1 MSFIKERIASFG
13 YAFEGI
19 FEVIK
24 SQANFKIHFLAAF
37 VAIAAGFYFT
47 ISTREWCLIVG
58 SIVAVLS
65 AETFNTAIE
74 HLTNLVSPDYH
85 ILAKKTKDAA
95 AGAVL
100 FMAMGAAII
109 GLLIFLPKILSSN
122 FPLLDNL

>member
-19 FEVIK
+19 FEVIQ

-37 VAIAAGFYFT
+37 LAIVAGFYFS
-47 ISTREWCLIVG
+47 ISRVEWCLIIG
-58 SIVAVLS
+58 SIAAVLS

-74 HLTNLVSPDYH
+74 HLTNLVSPEYH
-85 ILAKKTKDAA
+85 MLAKKTKDAA

-100 FMAMGAAII
+100 LMAIGAAVI
-109 GLLIFLPKILSSN
+109 GVFIFLPKILVLFS
-122 FPLLDNL
+122 

>member
-24 SQANFKIHFLAAF
+24 SQANFKVHFLAAF
-37 VAIAAGFYFT
+37 LVISAGFYFS
-47 ISTREWCLIVG
+47 ISTKEWCLIMG
-58 SIVAVLS
+58 SIFAVLS

-85 ILAKKTKDAA
+85 ILAKKAKDAA

-100 FMAMGAAII
+100 LIAIGAAII
-109 GLLIFLPKILSSN
+109 GMLIFLPKLW
-122 FPLLDNL
+122 

>member
-19 FEVIK
+19 FEVVK
-24 SQANFKIHFLAAF
+24 SQANFKIHFSVAFLA
-37 VAIAAGFYFT
+37 ILAGFYFS
-47 ISTREWCLIVG
+47 ISTTEWCLIIG
-58 SIVAVLS
+58 SIAAVLC

-100 FMAMGAAII
+100 FMAIGAAII
-109 GLLIFLPKILSSN
+109 GLLIFLPKVLAIFLG
-122 FPLLDNL
+122 

>member
-19 FEVIK
+19 FEVLK
-24 SQANFKIHFLAAF
+24 SQSNFKIHFLAA
-37 VAIAAGFYFT
+37 ILSISAGFYFN
-47 ISTREWCLIVG
+47 ISTLEWCLIVG
-58 SIVAVLS
+58 CITLVFG

-100 FMAMGAAII
+100 FIAIGAAII
-109 GLLIFLPKILSSN
+109 GLLIFLPKIIALP
-122 FPLLDNL
+122 FFQ

>member
-37 VAIAAGFYFT
+37 LAIAAGFYFS
-47 ISTREWCLIVG
+47 ISSVEWCLIIA
-58 SIVAVLS
+58 SIAGVLS

-100 FMAMGAAII
+100 FVAIGAAII
-109 GLLIFLPKILSSN
+109 GVIIFLPKVLVL
-122 FPLLDNL
+122 FT

>member
-1 MSFIKERIASFG
+1 MGFIKERIASFG

-24 SQANFKIHFLAAF
+24 SQPNFKIHIFAALLS
-37 VAIAAGFYFT
+37 IGAGFYFK
-47 ISTREWCLIVG
+47 ISTLEWCSIVG
-58 SIVAVLS
+58 LIALVFG

-100 FMAMGAAII
+100 FIAIGAAII
-109 GLLIFLPKILSSN
+109 GLLIFLPKILTL
-122 FPLLDNL
+122 PLFQ

>member
-1 MSFIKERIASFG
+1 MNFIKERIASFG

-19 FEVIK
+19 FEVIR

-37 VAIAAGFYFT
+37 LAICAGFYFSIAT
-47 ISTREWCLIVG
+47 TEWCLIIG
-58 SIVAVLS
+58 AIAAVLS

-100 FMAMGAAII
+100 FMAIGAAII
-109 GLLIFLPKILSSN
+109 GLLIFLPKLLALLS
-122 FPLLDNL
+122 F